1 MPNQERHINTSLARA
16 LRVLDLFDEHNRE
29 LTLTALATSLG
40 SLPGSIYPTLCT
52 LEHFGYLERDPA
64 TKRYRLGLKLL
75 AQANCLLSSLDL
87 RAQAKPVLKRLAA
100 ELAAN
105 SHLAVLYGTEVLYLD
120 REEAAPSVII
130 SSVIGRRVPCYCT
143 GLGKVF
149 LACQPELA
157 RQILAVS
164 QLPAVTRSTITDP
177 AVLRAQLDIVSEK
190 GFAVDHE
197 EFHEGNVC
205 VAAPIRNYRGTVVAA
220 MSVSI
225 IKTRLEY
232 EPLERFTDA
241 VLEGAQE
248 VSRAMGF
255 AERS

>member
-1 MPNQERHINTSLARA
+1 MPNQERHINTSLAKA
-16 LRVLDLFDEHNRE
+16 LRVLDLFDGNRRE
-29 LTLTALATSLG
+29 LTLTGLAEALG
-40 SLPGSIYPTLCT
+40 SLPGSIYPILCT
-52 LEHFGYLERDPA
+52 LEQFGYLERDQI

-75 AQANCLLSSLDL
+75 TQANCLLSSLDV
-87 RAQAKPVLKRLAA
+87 REQAKPVLKRLAA

-130 SSVIGRRVPCYCT
+130 SSVIGRRVPCHCT

-149 LACQPELA
+149 LACRPELA
-157 RQILAVS
+157 QQVLAVT
-164 QLPAVTRSTITDP
+164 QLPAATRWTITDP
-177 AVLRAQLDIVSEK
+177 EALRVQLRDVLAK

-220 MSVSI
+220 MSVSV

-241 VLEGAQE
+241 VLEGARE

-255 AERS
+255 AGRS